1 MVSSRGVLPTR
12 KNRAAKEDAAVTQ
25 GLTADGKGS
34 SIESRQ
40 MSRAGD
46 RQSRGGEE
54 ARMDYNNNNTSTST
68 NDATKQSFVMDD
80 IPTIDTSTMPPAYDR
95 NPPSRR
101 GASPSIITSRRGRSR
116 SPVGY
121 NNNPSGAA
129 AASRPSSR
137 NGSSGRPLSRND
149 ISSAAFA
156 AGEAAA
162 GVMDPYARQQSHHP
176 QLMHAR
182 ARSPSP
188 VNRFPTLAM
197 SFEVSP
203 QQSMSFMGDG
213 CSFDWNAGSQ
223 QHAAAV
229 GRRSP
234 SPPQQQQ
241 HYNYGRSSSPLQAS
255 RTSRNSQALFP
266 EHQILSSRSREYF
279 GTQGGNSSN
288 NNRGERRTI
297 RSPSPNPNRSSV
309 FRGSPSQGSAANR
322 LPAELMLAL
331 DDTPPSSPVAP
342 KQKKAMDKKSN
353 QSNTTM
359 ASSNAAAAAAAA
371 TIDKELSATQDVA
384 FENIQFD
391 GIMPEGDYLANLSLR
406 KSYDLEQ
413 VFSFMNENKEDK
425 SSRDPMKLGNSS
437 FANFASTLMCN
448 SNEVGD
454 RTKPQHPVIQS
465 IASQN
470 SNMGLTPIHSFNDA
484 QVDQVDGVE
493 LGRFLQNAPIMQDD
507 GPTEAGGQYWSYN
520 QSSAPAAMHTQTP
533 PSYNN
538 VYTDEPNVNKYAP
551 SSGPAP
557 AIPTLGHSSLATSTQ
572 VKVST
577 RHTVQPTINLSS
589 KSDFFALLRK
599 MAPAFM
605 GFRFTLPEMSE
616 PAPEPKEDI
625 KSVSLYRPTEGQM
638 VIARRR
644 VNSSVCAFGGVI
656 AHRVVSFDT
665 SREDIKVEV
674 EEKRK
679 YDENL
684 SMRYFMKENC
694 VSWDVELHDV
704 IKPSAKKAK
713 TGESSKKVPAAP
725 KSTVTKNNPL
735 ASPYCAPVTPKSPGQ
750 AGDNNNNSSN
760 NNNNKDGEKKG
771 KTKYRCKLCGLPKQN
786 HTCTYKSKVV
796 RSIGTQVYP
805 VVNAF
810 VSNEPGL
817 LAPALSEMNNFTSM
831 LSQDTSTAPASHVYR
846 MPYNGYNGPIT
857 PDSHWSPTTP
867 GGLSTMSSCDPGTPR
882 TPNSPYS
889 NNFRKRD
896 YSVMSRTMTHTST
909 PGGYSPRS
917 KPPQDSMF
925 RDTMEI
931 KMEQFRTVRVNAA
944 EKVLQPYQYPL
955 VPTPYDQRKEMGDTL
970 FALSKEVP
978 SLADSCASIL
988 REARERD
995 EWDQAVAELTTQV
1008 LVVLKC
1014 EEEDYNLEGLM
1025 RHLNGLG
1032 IAC

>member
-1 MVSSRGVLPTR
+1 MASSRGVLPTR
-12 KNRAAKEDAAVTQ
+12 KNRAAKNDAAAMN
-25 GLTADGKGS
+25 GYTADVGS
-34 SIESRQ
+34 DESRQ
-40 MSRAGD
+40 MMSRAGD
-46 RQSRGGEE
+46 RQSGGEE
-54 ARMDYNNNNTSTST
+54 ARVDYNNNKSSPSSENYDT
-68 NDATKQSFVMDD
+68 AKQSFVMDD
-80 IPTIDTSTMPPAYDR
+80 IPTIDTSTMPSVYDR
-95 NPPSRR
+95 NSPSRR

-121 NNNPSGAA
+121 NNPSGATT
-129 AASRPSSR
+129 SHSSSR

-176 QLMHAR
+176 QMMHAR

-188 VNRFPTLAM
+188 TNRFPALDL

-213 CSFDWNAGSQ
+213 MSFDWNAGASQ
-223 QHAAAV
+223 QHASAT

-234 SPPQQQQ
+234 SPPQQQ
-241 HYNYGRSSSPLQAS
+241 HHHHHHNYYGGRSSSPLQTS
-255 RTSRNSQALFP
+255 RAASRNSQALFP

-279 GTQGGNSSN
+279 GTHGGNSNN

-309 FRGSPSQGSAANR
+309 FRGSPSIGSAANR

-331 DDTPPSSPVAP
+331 DDTPPSSPVASS
-342 KQKKAMDKKSN
+342 KQKKAMEKKSN
-353 QSNTTM
+353 QS
-359 ASSNAAAAAAAA
+359 AAA
-371 TIDKELSATQDVA
+371 TIDKELSATHDVA
-384 FENIQFD
+384 FEHIQFD
-391 GIMPEGDYLANLSLR
+391 GIMPEGDYLSNLSLR

-413 VFSFMNENKEDK
+413 VFSFMNENKEDSK
-425 SSRDPMKLGNSS
+425 NSEDPMRLSTAS
-437 FANFASTLMCN
+437 FANFTSTLMCN
-448 SNEVGD
+448 SNEAGD
-454 RTKPQHPVIQS
+454 RARQQHPVIQS

-470 SNMGLTPIHSFNDA
+470 SNIGLTPIHSFNDA
-484 QVDQVDGVE
+484 QEVDQVDGDE
-493 LGRFLQNAPIMQDD
+493 LGRFLQNAPIMQDG
-507 GPTEAGGQYWSYN
+507 GPAEAAAGGQYWSYN
-520 QSSAPAAMHTQTP
+520 QASAPAAMHTQTP

-538 VYTDEPNVNKYAP
+538 VYSEDTNMNKYPP
-551 SSGPAP
+551 SSGLA
-557 AIPTLGHSSLATSTQ
+557 PTLPTLENSSLATTTQ
-572 VKVST
+572 SKVST
-577 RHTVQPTINLSS
+577 RHTVHPMVNLSCR
-589 KSDFFALLRK
+589 SDFFALLRK

-605 GFRFTLPEMSE
+605 GFRFTLPEMNQ
-616 PAPEPKEDI
+616 PAPESDEGFKKPG
-625 KSVSLYRPTEGQM
+625 SMYRPNEGQLM
-638 VIARRR
+638 VARRR

-665 SREDIKVEV
+665 SREEV
-674 EEKRK
+674 RIEMEKKRK

-713 TGESSKKVPAAP
+713 VEKSKAAAAVTATP
-725 KSTVTKNNPL
+725 MATVTKDPL
-735 ASPYCAPVTPKSPGQ
+735 SDPYCAPVTPKSPGHSS
-750 AGDNNNNSSN
+750 DNSSN
-760 NNNNKDGEKKG
+760 SKIKDSEKKG

-786 HTCTYKSKVV
+786 HTCAYKKNVV

-817 LAPALSEMNNFTSM
+817 LAPALTEMNNFTSM
-831 LSQDTSTAPASHVYR
+831 LSHDTSAAPAGHVYR
-846 MPYNGYNGPIT
+846 MPYSGYNGPIT

-867 GGLSTMSSCDPGTPR
+867 GGLSTMSSTCDPGTPR
-882 TPNSPYS
+882 TPNSPYNN

-896 YSVMSRTMTHTST
+896 YSIMSRTMTHTST
-909 PGGYSPRS
+909 PGGYSPRQS
-917 KPPQDSMF
+917 RPEDSMF
-925 RDTMEI
+925 RDTMQI
-931 KMEQFRTVRVNAA
+931 TMEQFRTVRVNAA

-1014 EEEDYNLEGLM
+1014 EEEDYSLEGLM

>member
-1 MVSSRGVLPTR
+1 
-12 KNRAAKEDAAVTQ
+12 
-25 GLTADGKGS
+25 
-34 SIESRQ
+34 
-40 MSRAGD
+40 
-46 RQSRGGEE
+46 
-54 ARMDYNNNNTSTST
+54 MDYTSSSN
-68 NDATKQSFVMDD
+68 NDATKQQSFVMDD
-80 IPTIDTSTMPPAYDR
+80 IPTIDTSAMPPAYER

-121 NNNPSGAA
+121 NAPSA

-162 GVMDPYARQQSHHP
+162 GVMDPYARQQSHP
-176 QLMHAR
+176 QMMHAR

-188 VNRFPTLAM
+188 VNRFPALDL

-213 CSFDWNAGSQ
+213 NSFDWNAGSGQQ
-223 QHAAAV
+223 QHAGV

-234 SPPQQQQ
+234 SPQQ
-241 HYNYGRSSSPLQAS
+241 HHQHHHHHHHHHHHGRSSSPLHAS
-255 RTSRNSQALFP
+255 RASSRNSQALFP

-279 GTQGGNSSN
+279 GAHGGNGNS

-309 FRGSPSQGSAANR
+309 FRGCPSTGSVANR

-331 DDTPPSSPVAP
+331 DDSPPSSPVAH
-342 KQKKAMDKKSN
+342 KKKAVDKKSY
-353 QSNTTM
+353 QS
-359 ASSNAAAAAAAA
+359 SSSANAAAAAAAA
-371 TIDKELSATQDVA
+371 SIDKELSATQDIA

-391 GIMPEGDYLANLSLR
+391 GIMPDGDYLSNLSFR

-413 VFSFMNENKEDK
+413 VFSFMNETKEDK
-425 SSRDPMKLGNSS
+425 STRDSMKLGTSS
-437 FANFASTLMCN
+437 FANYASQLMCN
-448 SNEVGD
+448 SNEAGD
-454 RTKPQHPVIQS
+454 KMKQHQMIQS

-470 SNMGLTPIHSFNDA
+470 SNMGLTPIHSFNEP
-484 QVDQVDGVE
+484 QEDQVDGVE
-493 LGRFLQNAPIMQDD
+493 LGRFLSTSLQTVPTMQDD
-507 GPTEAGGQYWSYN
+507 GPAETGGQYWSYN
-520 QSSAPAAMHTQTP
+520 QSSAPGMHTTP
-533 PSYNN
+533 PSYND
-538 VYTDEPNVNKYAP
+538 VYTDDMNENYDP
-551 SSGPAP
+551 SSGPGP
-557 AIPTLGHSSLATSTQ
+557 SIPTLGHSSLASSIQ
-572 VKVST
+572 IKVST
-577 RHTVQPTINLSS
+577 RHTVHPTIDLSS
-589 KSDFFALLRK
+589 KDDFFVLLRK
-599 MAPAFM
+599 IAPVFR

-616 PAPEPKEDI
+616 SALEPKEGF
-625 KSVSLYRPTEGQM
+625 KPGSLYRPTEGQFLT
-638 VIARRR
+638 ARRR
-644 VNSSVCAFGGVI
+644 INSSVCAFGGVI

-665 SREDIKVEV
+665 SREEV
-674 EEKRK
+674 KIEMEEKRK

-704 IKPSAKKAK
+704 IKPAEKKAK
-713 TGESSKKVPAAP
+713 KEESKVPATP
-725 KSTVTKNNPL
+725 KLTNVTKNPL
-735 ASPYCAPVTPKSPGQ
+735 SSQYCAPVTPKSPGQ
-750 AGDNNNNSSN
+750 GNDDS
-760 NNNNKDGEKKG
+760 KDGENKKG

-831 LSQDTSTAPASHVYR
+831 LSQDTSTAPAAHVYR
-846 MPYNGYNGPIT
+846 MHYNGGNGPIT

-867 GGLSTMSSCDPGTPR
+867 GGLSTMSSSDPGTPR
-882 TPNSPYS
+882 TPNSPYHS

-909 PGGYSPRS
+909 PGGYSPPS
-917 KPPQDSMF
+917 KPHDSMF

-931 KMEQFRTVRVNAA
+931 KVEQFRTVRVNAA

-1014 EEEDYNLEGLM
+1014 EEDDYTLEGLM